1 MHSLRLCHRLDD
13 GSLPLAFIHH
23 AMALCLADSVNM
35 PATFYVMHT
44 DLSSHSVLKGWV
56 ENYAAEC
63 FRRWIKDKA
72 YSPTPGSWYVL
83 DLGFFDEASE
93 ALVAKVKVAGVAEL
107 ALLIRYLREEVLAA
121 RAYPA
126 EDMEALSPCAPA
138 AAAAAASSASSL
150 ASQIHGLR
158 GVLETLCKAYE
169 ARAAELAATKAEA
182 TGTGVASTAAVDEA
196 ARVLRRHRDSR
207 RTRRKGAAA
216 RCDGGSRSNED
227 EFSLVSA
234 VMS

>member
-44 DLSSHSVLKGWV
+44 DLSSHSVLEGWV
-56 ENYAAEC
+56 EHYAADC
-63 FRRWIKDKA
+63 FRRWVEDKA
-72 YSPTPGSWYVL
+72 YSPTPGSWYVP

-93 ALVAKVKVAGVAEL
+93 ALVAKVKVAGAAEL
-107 ALLIRYLREEVLAA
+107 ALLIRYLREEVL
-121 RAYPA
+121 AYPA

-138 AAAAAASSASSL
+138 AAAAAASSASSV

-158 GVLETLCKAYE
+158 GVLETLSKAYE

-196 ARVLRRHRDSR
+196 AGVARRHGGSR